1 MAEKSYIEKRSG
13 ELKERIVSALNAV
26 SIGRKKLEGKNLVEA
41 LHKEVGGSEYVAFSS
56 VMRVLHRF
64 LKKELRRP
72 IPGLRNPGF
81 ELTKKV
87 YLSSDRWDRIEFH
100 DRRKKEE

>member
-1 MAEKSYIEKRSG
+1 MAEKSYEKRRE
-13 ELKERIVSALNAV
+13 ELREGITSVLNAV
-26 SIGRKKLEGKNLVEA
+26 SSGRKKLEGKNLVEA
-41 LHKEVGGSEYVAFSS
+41 LHRELGGSEYIAFSS

-87 YLSSDRWDRIEFH
+87 YLSSDLRDRIYFR
-100 DRRKKEE
+100 DRRE